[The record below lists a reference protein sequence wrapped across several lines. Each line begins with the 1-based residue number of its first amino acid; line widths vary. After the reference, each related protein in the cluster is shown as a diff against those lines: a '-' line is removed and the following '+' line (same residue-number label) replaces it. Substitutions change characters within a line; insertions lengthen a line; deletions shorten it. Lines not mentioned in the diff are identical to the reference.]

1 LNHSMRL
8 WEVAGIAGHVPPFAG
23 RRSGTFTRSAVSLYP
38 IHIPT
43 LAHLLLPMGEKY
55 QGPRH
60 LEKESFSTRSTL
72 LWFRWRAAMDAAG
85 QEKGKIQTMA
95 KKVADL
101 LVDVLAEAGVQR
113 IYGVSGDS
121 LNGITDSLRAKKQI
135 QWIHLRHEET
145 AAFAAG
151 AEAHLTGRLA
161 VCAGSCGPGNL
172 HLINGL
178 YDCHRSRVPVLAIA
192 AQIPSNEIGSG
203 YFQETDPEHLFAQ
216 CSHYCELV
224 SQPEQMPRVLEIA
237 MQTALSR
244 RGVAI
249 VALPGDVALRDAVE
263 QGPRLRFPQPK
274 PIVSPSDDEVAEMAK
289 ILNDSKK
296 TTILA
301 GAGCAGAHTGLIELA
316 GKLKAPI
323 VHAMRG
329 KEFVEYDNPFD
340 VGMTG
345 LLGFSSGYRAM
356 MNCDTL
362 LMLGT
367 DFPYQQ
373 FYPKKAK
380 VIQVDVRGEQL
391 GRRTKVDLGLI
402 GDVKTTLAALNPQL
416 LTNNDEAH
424 LSDSLEHYSNAR
436 RGLDEVATGEPG
448 RKPVHPQYVARMVD
462 ELAAEDAIFSC
473 DVGTP
478 TIWAARYLKM
488 NGKRRLLGSFNHGS
502 MANALPQAI
511 GAQVSHHGRQVIC
524 FSGDGGLAMLMGDL
538 LSLRQLELPVKVIVF
553 KNDSLAFVEL
563 EMKAAGI
570 LDFGTDLR
578 NPNFAK
584 MAEAAGLLGL
594 TAESPEQVQ
603 PMIAQALSHD
613 GPALVEV
620 VVSRQE
626 LSMPPTITLEQMKG
640 FSLFMLKAVLSGRG
654 DEIVDLARI
663 NLFR

>member
-1 LNHSMRL
+1 
-8 WEVAGIAGHVPPFAG
+8 
-23 RRSGTFTRSAVSLYP
+23 
-38 IHIPT
+38 
-43 LAHLLLPMGEKY
+43 
-55 QGPRH
+55 
-60 LEKESFSTRSTL
+60 
-72 LWFRWRAAMDAAG
+72 
-85 QEKGKIQTMA
+85 MA
-95 KKVADL
+95 KKKVADL
-101 LVDVLAEAGVQR
+101 LVDVLVEAGVRR
-113 IYGVSGDS
+113 IYGIAGDS
-121 LNGITDSLRAKKQI
+121 LNGITDSIRSKKEL
-135 QWIHLRHEET
+135 QWIHVRHEET

-161 VCAGSCGPGNL
+161 VCAGSAGPGNL

-192 AQIPSNEIGSG
+192 AHIPSNEIGSG
-203 YFQETDPEHLFAQ
+203 YFQETHPDHLFAQ

-224 SQPEQMPRVLEIA
+224 SKPEQMPRTLEIA
-237 MQTALSR
+237 IQTALSR
-244 RGVAI
+244 RGVAVI
-249 VALPGDVALRDAVE
+249 ALPGDVALRDAVE
-263 QGPRLRFPQPK
+263 GPRLHFPESK
-274 PIVSPSDDEVAEMAK
+274 PRVSPSDDEISALAK

-301 GAGCAGAHTGLIELA
+301 GAGCAGAHQEIELA
-316 GKLKAPI
+316 DKLKAPI

-345 LLGFSSGYRAM
+345 LLGFSSGYHAM

-373 FYPKKAK
+373 FYPEHAT
-380 VIQVDVRGEQL
+380 VIQVDLRGEQI

-402 GDVKTTLAALNPQL
+402 GDVKSTLAALNPKLVPNSDQ
-416 LTNNDEAH
+416 TH
-424 LSDSLEHYSNAR
+424 LSQSLEHYRKAR
-436 RGLDEVATGEPG
+436 RGLDDVATAKPG
-448 RKPVHPQYVARMVD
+448 SKNIHPQYVARVVD
-462 ELAAEDAIFSC
+462 ELAAKDAIFSC

-478 TIWAARYLKM
+478 TIWAARYLRM
-488 NGKRRLLGSFNHGS
+488 NGERRLLGSFNHGS

-511 GAQVSHHGRQVIC
+511 GAQVSHPGRQVIC

-538 LSLRQLELPVKVIVF
+538 LSLRQLQLPVKVIVF

-563 EMKAAGI
+563 EMKAAGVV
-570 LDFGTDLR
+570 DFATDLD

-594 TAESPEQVQ
+594 TAETPDQVE
-603 PMIAQALSHD
+603 PMIAQALKHD

-620 VVSRQE
+620 IVSRQE

-640 FSLFMLKAVLSGRG
+640 FTLFMLKAVLSGRG
-654 DEIVDLARI
+654 DEIIDLAKI

>member
-1 LNHSMRL
+1 
-8 WEVAGIAGHVPPFAG
+8 
-23 RRSGTFTRSAVSLYP
+23 
-38 IHIPT
+38 
-43 LAHLLLPMGEKY
+43 
-55 QGPRH
+55 
-60 LEKESFSTRSTL
+60 
-72 LWFRWRAAMDAAG
+72 
-85 QEKGKIQTMA
+85 MA
-95 KKVADL
+95 KKKVADL
-101 LVDVLAEAGVQR
+101 LVDVLAEAGVRQ

-121 LNGITDSLRAKKQI
+121 LNGITDSIRAKEQI
-135 QWIHLRHEET
+135 HWIHVRHEET

-203 YFQETDPEHLFAQ
+203 YFQETHPEHLFAQ

-244 RGVAI
+244 RGVSVVAI
-249 VALPGDVALRDAVE
+249 PGDVSLRDAVE
-263 QGPRLRFPQPK
+263 QGPRLHFPEPK
-274 PIVSPSDDEVAEMAK
+274 PNVRPSDDEIAALAK
-289 ILNDSKK
+289 ILNQSKK
-296 TTILA
+296 ITILG
-301 GAGCAGAHTGLIELA
+301 GAGCAGAHTELIELA

-329 KEFVEYDNPFD
+329 KEFIEYDNPFD

-345 LLGFSSGYRAM
+345 LLGFSSGYHAM
-356 MNCDTL
+356 MDCDVL

-373 FYPKKAK
+373 FFPEKATI
-380 VIQVDVRGEQL
+380 VQIDLRGEQL
-391 GRRTKVDLGLI
+391 GRRTKVDYGFV
-402 GDVKTTLAALNPQL
+402 GDTETTLRALLPKVEQSK
-416 LTNNDEAH
+416 NDEH
-424 LSDSLEHYSNAR
+424 LKASLEHYHKAR
-436 RGLDEVATGEPG
+436 KGLDELATGETG
-448 RKPVHPQYVARMVD
+448 RKPIHPQYAVRVLD
-462 ELAAEDAIFSC
+462 ELAAENAIFSC

-478 TIWAARYLKM
+478 TIWAARYLTM

-511 GAQVSHHGRQVIC
+511 GAQVSHPGRQVVSL
-524 FSGDGGLAMLMGDL
+524 SGDGGLAMLMGDL
-538 LSLRQLELPVKVIVF
+538 LSLRQLQLPVKVIVF

-563 EMKAAGI
+563 EMKAAGV
-570 LDFGTDLR
+570 LDFGTDLH

-594 TAESPEQVQ
+594 TAETPDQVE
-603 PMIAQALSHD
+603 PMIAQALKHD

-620 VVSRQE
+620 IVSRQE

-640 FSLFMLKAVLSGRG
+640 FSLFMMKAVLSGRG
-654 DEIVDLARI
+654 DEIIDLAKI